1 MHVSNFPREI
11 FEEYFAIARDF
22 RESHVLAKEYYENS
36 PSGERVRKEFLF
48 DEDLCRSYI
57 AENVSCCSKLGTT
70 KLVSELKK
78 QPCMKK
84 VLAFNFER
92 DESEA
97 EYMYENLMR
106 YREKYLESTS
116 LYKSPHR
123 FYTFCPTNTYFFEF
137 AGLLYEYLF
146 VDATQIRE
154 KKIRLLEKISI
165 LEVVYKDVNELST
178 ELNALVGFPPF
189 RLFGMPGR
197 VERLR
202 EDCEVEKKSAHLAEK
217 IFAEKMIRLNKRW
230 SRRPLLSK
238 VQDAMHLPF
247 FEHQFDMRTLSRIQ
261 ERMLSRYSE
270 KMQRRKAG
278 EAQQI
283 SP

>member
-1 MHVSNFPREI
+1 MSNFPREI
-11 FEEYFAIARDF
+11 FEEYFAIARAF
-22 RESHVLAKEYYENS
+22 RESHVLAKEYYEN
-36 PSGERVRKEFLF
+36 PQSGERVRKEFVF
-48 DEDLCRSYI
+48 DEDLCRNYI
-57 AENVSCCSKLGTT
+57 AENIACCARLGNTR
-70 KLVSELKK
+70 LVSELKN

-92 DESEA
+92 DEA
-97 EYMYENLMR
+97 DAAYMFEYLMR
-106 YREKYLESTS
+106 HRQKYIESTS
-116 LYKSPHR
+116 SYRSPHR
-123 FYTFCPTNTYFFEF
+123 FYIFCPTNTYFFEF

-146 VDATQIRE
+146 LDADQIRE
-154 KKIRLLEKISI
+154 RKIKLLEKANL
-165 LEVVYKDVNELST
+165 LETVYKEVNELSN
-178 ELNALVGFPPF
+178 ELNTLIGLSPF

-197 VERLR
+197 IERLR

-247 FEHQFDMRTLSRIQ
+247 FEHQFDVRTLSRIQ
-261 ERMLSRYSE
+261 ERMRSRYLE
-270 KMQRRKAG
+270 KMQRRKGA
-278 EAQQI
+278 EAEKI